1 MTILY
6 IIGII
11 LLIGFLFVGWSIF
24 GWILNGIGAI
34 FELLMEGAQSGCG
47 CILYIIIG
55 LFVIGAILAL
65 CGINIV

>member
-6 IIGII
+6 VIGVI

-24 GWILNGIGAI
+24 GWILNIIGAI
-34 FELLMEGAQSGCG
+34 LEFLMQGAQSGCG

-55 LFVIGAILAL
+55 FFVIGAILAL
-65 CGINIV
+65 FGII